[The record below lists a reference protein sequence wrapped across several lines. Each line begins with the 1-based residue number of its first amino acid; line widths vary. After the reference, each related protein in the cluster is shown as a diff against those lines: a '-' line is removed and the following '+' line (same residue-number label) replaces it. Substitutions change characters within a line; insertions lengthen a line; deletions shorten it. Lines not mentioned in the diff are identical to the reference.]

1 MSAPDKKTSKKRH
14 KKSAAATPTLKRQLQ
29 SKLRSQNKALQH
41 IRNQLEL
48 RNEALLRAQTEIE
61 EGLQSYAALY
71 DLAPLGYMTLDTR
84 GRIMQINITGSILL
98 GYARPEAA
106 RQPFSQFLNDKDDR
120 ALFQKHL
127 ESCQSSGSNVI
138 TDLHLACH
146 GMQTVRQVQII
157 SIPKGSEKARRFLT
171 AIIDLTERK
180 QAEKAVRESEERLAG
195 IVASAMDAIIT
206 VDAGQRILLFNKAA
220 ERMFH
225 CPAEKA
231 VGTDI
236 GLFIPQ
242 QFRQR
247 HEQHI
252 KRFGRTGETSR
263 AMGSL
268 GAISGRRADG
278 EEFPIEASIS
288 KTEIAGHQLFTVIL
302 RDITDRIRAKEA
314 LAASEQRFRVIMD
327 CAPVLVWVSDT
338 TKLCTWFNK
347 PWLEFV
353 GRTMELELGNGW
365 AENVHPDDLDRCLT
379 IYTTAF
385 DARVPFEMSYR
396 LRRHDGEYRW
406 LLDKGIPLH
415 GSAQEFTGY
424 IGSCVDITDRKIAEA
439 AVRAKEAQL
448 WLITQNTP
456 VMLTQC
462 SRNLTYTFANRA
474 CANMLRLEPEEIIG
488 RPIIEVLGSAA
499 FELIRPHIEQV
510 LQGRRV
516 EYEAEIP
523 YPQSGRRTVHVVY
536 VPDTDALGGVTGW
549 LASITDITERRM
561 IENELQR
568 ERAFLRQVIDATPS
582 MIFVKDR
589 EGRFLLGNEALARS
603 CGTTV
608 ENLTGK
614 TDASFHR
621 TPEQIAH
628 FQKIDHE
635 IMSSGKALRTPEE
648 EITQADGQ
656 VRWFS
661 TGKVP
666 LFNDDGTC
674 DKVLG
679 VATDITERRQALQRL
694 EHAKAELE
702 QRVAE
707 RTSELLAQ
715 MDERTRLENALLD
728 ISEQE
733 QRRLGQDL
741 HDGLCQSL
749 SGLAFMARS
758 LMKTLEER
766 NLAEPTAK
774 AARLADLIHQSV
786 EQARG
791 IARGLHPV
799 VMDAEGLVSALREL
813 AAQSNGEVSC
823 RLRCERMVP
832 IADNMTALH
841 LYRIAQEAVAN
852 ALKHA
857 RARTITLSLR
867 LWQNLLTLSVAD
879 DGHGLADPVQ
889 TGNGMGLRLMRYRAD
904 VIGGNFSI
912 QRRKLRGTRMTC
924 SLRMPDA
931 DPYQPQTLAR
941 EQGKR

>member
-1 MSAPDKKTSKKRH
+1 M
-14 KKSAAATPTLKRQLQ
+14 LM
-29 SKLRSQNKALQH
+29 N
-41 IRNQLEL
+41 
-48 RNEALLRAQTEIE
+48 
-61 EGLQSYAALY
+61 
-71 DLAPLGYMTLDTR
+71 
-84 GRIMQINITGSILL
+84 
-98 GYARPEAA
+98 
-106 RQPFSQFLNDKDDR
+106 
-120 ALFQKHL
+120 
-127 ESCQSSGSNVI
+127 
-138 TDLHLACH
+138 
-146 GMQTVRQVQII
+146 
-157 SIPKGSEKARRFLT
+157 
-171 AIIDLTERK
+171 
-180 QAEKAVRESEERLAG
+180 
-195 IVASAMDAIIT
+195 
-206 VDAGQRILLFNKAA
+206 
-220 ERMFH
+220 
-225 CPAEKA
+225 
-231 VGTDI
+231 
-236 GLFIPQ
+236 
-242 QFRQR
+242 
-247 HEQHI
+247 
-252 KRFGRTGETSR
+252 
-263 AMGSL
+263 
-268 GAISGRRADG
+268 
-278 EEFPIEASIS
+278 
-288 KTEIAGHQLFTVIL
+288 
-302 RDITDRIRAKEA
+302 
-314 LAASEQRFRVIMD
+314 EQRFRLIMD
-327 CAPVLVWVSDT
+327 NAPVLVWVSDT
-338 TKLCTWFNK
+338 KKLCTWFNK

-353 GRTMELELGNGW
+353 GRTMEQELGNGW

-379 IYTTAF
+379 IYTTSF
-385 DARVPFEMSYR
+385 DAREPFEMAYR

-424 IGSCVDITDRKIAEA
+424 IGSCVDITDRKLAEA

-474 CANMLRLEPEEIIG
+474 YTQMLRVEPEEIIG

-499 FELIRPHIEQV
+499 FEVIRPHIEQV

-523 YPQSGRRTVHVVY
+523 FPQSGRRTVHVVY
-536 VPDTDALGGVTGW
+536 VPDTDALGRVTDW

-608 ENLTGK
+608 EKLMGK
-614 TDASFHR
+614 TDADFHR

-628 FQKIDHE
+628 FQQIDRE
-635 IMSSGKALRTPEE
+635 IMSSGKTLQVPEE

-661 TGKVP
+661 TGKVA

-679 VATDITERRQALQRL
+679 VATDITERRLALKKL

-707 RTSELLAQ
+707 RTTELLAQ
-715 MDERTRLENALLD
+715 MDERTRLENTLLD

-758 LMKTLEER
+758 LMKTLEAR
-766 NLAEPTAK
+766 NLPEPAAE

-786 EQARG
+786 EQARNV
-791 IARGLHPV
+791 ARGLHPV
-799 VMDAEGLVSALREL
+799 VMDAEGLVSALHEL
-813 AAQSNGEVSC
+813 AAQSNGDIAC
-823 RLRCERMVP
+823 RLRCEQMVP
-832 IADNMTALH
+832 IADNVTALH
-841 LYRIAQEAVAN
+841 LYRIAQEAVTN

-867 LWQNLLTLSVAD
+867 LRQNLLTLSVAD
-879 DGHGLADPVQ
+879 DGRGLPDPAQ
-889 TGNGMGLRLMRYRAD
+889 AGNGMGVRLMRYRAD
-904 VIGGNFSI
+904 VIGADFSI

-924 SLRMPDA
+924 TLRMPDVRQH
-931 DPYQPQTLAR
+931 QPQASAAR
-941 EQGKR
+941 ASLDRYPQEQKTR